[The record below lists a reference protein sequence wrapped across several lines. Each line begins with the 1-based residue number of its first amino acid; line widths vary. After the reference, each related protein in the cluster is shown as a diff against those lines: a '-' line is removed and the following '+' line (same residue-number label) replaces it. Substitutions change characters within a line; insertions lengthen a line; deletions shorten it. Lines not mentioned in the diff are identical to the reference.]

1 MFGDKISCEWIW
13 ELSCLSSL
21 RFAQGDRH
29 YPQMSGPLERNRTL
43 DESSPA
49 MYNAEVIIV
58 CMAWNR
64 LLAYPVLG
72 KDAKEF

>member
-1 MFGDKISCEWIW
+1 LQFE
-13 ELSCLSSL
+13 
-21 RFAQGDRH
+21 
-29 YPQMSGPLERNRTL
+29 ERREGTFIHSRAKL
-43 DESSPA
+43 DEYFPN

-64 LLAYPVLG
+64 LLTYPVPG